1 MYKNYVQRLLFLPN
15 MVTEV
20 MHLAINVYLDG
31 GKPDTCAGFD
41 MTEVSLLWRL
51 LIIASC
57 WGGGGIEF
65 SLTRDA
71 MLEWKLRKS
80 WLPLKLHKQ
89 AGRRG
94 GGVVIAKDG
103 SHSSNK
109 DLWISY

>member
-1 MYKNYVQRLLFLPN
+1 MYKNYVQRLFFLPN
-15 MVTEV
+15 IVTEV

-94 GGVVIAKDG
+94 GGG
-103 SHSSNK
+103 G
-109 DLWISY
+109 W